1 LGWCKGTECGNLGKP
16 AVSTGYSSTAVVFT
30 DGRGGG
36 FFHKGNGPMRKFILR
51 YLIPRIIQYL
61 TIIFVGITV
70 TFIIPRLA
78 PTDPV
83 EAQVS
88 MMIARG
94 SSLDPLSIE
103 SMRAALTD
111 LYGLSGSPVEQY
123 FTFWGRLL
131 RGDLG
136 PSLGNF
142 PTPVSEMIGQA
153 LPYTLR
159 LLIPAVIISFII
171 GNIFGAMSSYYPA
184 SIALNVVEVL
194 GQVVRSIPYYIVAI
208 VLLVVFSYFIP
219 IFPFSGAYPIGTRPD
234 WSSPDFIV
242 TYIEHSVLPAAT
254 LVLVGFG
261 GWFVGMKSLT
271 SNIVSEDY
279 VVYAETAGLKM
290 NTILVHYIMRTAM
303 LPQLTGLAMSLGTVF
318 SGALIMEVVFG
329 YPGIGSLA
337 IVAIYRNDYSM
348 IMGITIYSIIGVA
361 TAVFLMD
368 LLYPLFDPRVRYL

>member
-1 LGWCKGTECGNLGKP
+1 
-16 AVSTGYSSTAVVFT
+16 
-30 DGRGGG
+30 
-36 FFHKGNGPMRKFILR
+36 MRKFVLR

-61 TIIFVGITV
+61 TLIFVGITL
-70 TFIIPRLA
+70 TYIIPRLA
-78 PTDPV
+78 PTNPV

-94 SSLDPLSIE
+94 SSLDPDAIE
-103 SMRAALTD
+103 SMRAALTE
-111 LYGLSGSPVEQY
+111 LYGLSGSPIEQY
-123 FTFWGRLL
+123 FAFWSRLL

-142 PTPVSEMIGQA
+142 PTPVSQMIGQA

-159 LLIPAVIISFII
+159 LLIPALIISWVF
-171 GNIFGAMSSYYPA
+171 GNFFGALSSYYPENKV
-184 SIALNVVEVL
+184 LNVVEVL

-234 WSSPDFIV
+234 WSSPEFIL
-242 TYIEHSVLPAAT
+242 TYLEHSVLPAAT

-271 SNIVSEDY
+271 SNIISEDY
-279 VVYAETAGLKM
+279 VVYAEVVGLKKR
-290 NTILVHYIMRTAM
+290 NILLQYIMRTAM
-303 LPQLTGLAMSLGTVF
+303 LPQLTALAMSLGTVF

-329 YPGIGSLA
+329 YPGVGSLA
-337 IVAIYRNDYSM
+337 IRAVYSNDYSM
-348 IMGITIYSIIGVA
+348 IMGLTIYSIIGVA
-361 TAVFLMD
+361 TAVFLID
-368 LLYPLFDPRVRYL
+368 LLYPLFDPRVRYQ

>member
-1 LGWCKGTECGNLGKP
+1 
-16 AVSTGYSSTAVVFT
+16 
-30 DGRGGG
+30 
-36 FFHKGNGPMRKFILR
+36 MRKFILR

-70 TFIIPRLA
+70 TYIIPRLA

-88 MMIARG
+88 TMMAMG
-94 SSLDPLSIE
+94 SSLDPESIE
-103 SMRAALTD
+103 SMRTALTD

-123 FTFWGRLL
+123 FTFWGRLF

-136 PSLGNF
+136 PSLDNF
-142 PTPVSEMIGQA
+142 PTPVSKMIGQA

-159 LLIPAVIISFII
+159 LLIPSVIISFIF
-171 GNIFGAMSSYYPA
+171 GNLFGALSSYYPENK
-184 SIALNVVEVL
+184 ALSVLEVL

-234 WSSPDFIV
+234 WSSSEFILK
-242 TYIEHSVLPAAT
+242 YLEHAVLPAAT
-254 LVLVGFG
+254 LILVGFG

-271 SNIVSEDY
+271 SNIISEDY
-279 VVYAETAGLKM
+279 VVYAETAGLSK
-290 NTILVHYIMRTAM
+290 NRILVHYIMRTAI
-303 LPQLTGLAMSLGTVF
+303 LPQLTALAMVLGTVF

-329 YPGIGSLA
+329 YPGIGNLT
-337 IVAIYRNDYSM
+337 IRAIYSNDYSM

-361 TAVFLMD
+361 TAVFIMD
-368 LLYPLFDPRVRYL
+368 LLYPLFDPRVRYQ